1 MGLRLLAPLWVL
13 AGLVAAR
20 AVAASDALVALG
32 SEVWERPLL
41 VAAPHLVLA
50 MVCVVLRDRRWR
62 WSTPLPVAVAL
73 GWAWMTPDA
82 PPRRIEAGTGPD
94 IVLLT
99 LDTFRADHVA
109 RAPRVGALEQY
120 TQALTSAPL
129 TAPAHASM
137 LTGLPVLEHGLVRN
151 GGATLAPSVVEE
163 LRAAGYATGAFVTS
177 RVLQRETGLGSGFI
191 HYDDRWGVQRWSL
204 LFARDGHRTRSGQ
217 TAVNRALDWFQQTP
231 GPRFLWVH
239 LYEPHTPYLP
249 PAAWRPDEHQR
260 AAAATVDAKNRP
272 PSNDLKGF
280 KENLRSGFGAGQR
293 LMYAAEVDYTDHLV
307 GQVLDALPQAR
318 VIVVGDHG
326 EGLGEHDEWFDHG
339 EHLFEGTVSVPLAT
353 RGLGAGHDEL
363 VGVRQVADALRAA
376 AGLGGAVFEPVESVA
391 LFTPGQ
397 HTLPGPSVAVAAVR
411 TAQGKRVQVSGQA
424 PVFYDLIL
432 DPDEGDPQPLPTD
445 PVLDAMLSSFPEVT
459 ADEQRR
465 MRALGYVE

>member
-1 MGLRLLAPLWVL
+1 LWGL
-13 AGLVAAR
+13 AGLLSAR

-32 SEVWERPLL
+32 SEVWERPLW

-50 MVCVVLRDRRWR
+50 VLCVLLRDRRWR
-62 WSTPLPVAVAL
+62 WSAPLPVAVAL
-73 GWAWMTPDA
+73 GWLWMTPDA
-82 PPRRIEAGTGPD
+82 PPQRIEGGAGPD

-109 RAPRVGALEQY
+109 RAPRVSDLEQY
-120 TQALTSAPL
+120 TRALTSAPL

-151 GGATLAPSVVEE
+151 GGSTTSPSVVEE

-177 RVLQRETGLGSGFI
+177 RVLQRETGLGSGFM

-204 LFARDGHRTRSGQ
+204 LFDRDGTRTRPGQ
-217 TAVNRALDWFQQTP
+217 RAVDRALDWVEQTD

-249 PAAWRPDEHQR
+249 PEGWRPDDDQKAE
-260 AAAATVDAKNRP
+260 AAARDAKARP
-272 PSNDLKGF
+272 PSKDLKGF

-307 GQVLDALPQAR
+307 GQVLDGLPQAR

-339 EHLFEGTVSVPLAT
+339 QHLFESTVAVPLAT
-353 RGLGAGHDEL
+353 RGLGEGHDEL
-363 VGVRQVADALRAA
+363 VGVHQVAEALRAA
-376 AGLGGAVFEPVESVA
+376 AELGGVVFEPQNSVA

-397 HTLPGPSVAVAAVR
+397 HTQPGPSVAVAAVR
-411 TAQGKRVQVSGQA
+411 TPTGKSVQVTGQP
-424 PVFYDLIL
+424 PVYYDLAL
-432 DPDEGDPQPLPTD
+432 DPTEDDPRPLPRD

-459 ADEQRR
+459 PEEQRR
-465 MRALGYVE
+465 MRALGYIE